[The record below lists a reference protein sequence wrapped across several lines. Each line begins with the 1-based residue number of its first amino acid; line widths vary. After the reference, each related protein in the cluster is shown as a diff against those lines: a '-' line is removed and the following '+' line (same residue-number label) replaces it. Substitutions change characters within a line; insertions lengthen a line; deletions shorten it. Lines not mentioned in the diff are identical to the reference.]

1 MAVLDDIEV
10 DYDLEYLTKKD
21 AAWFTC
27 AVVLEHQN
35 QLRVKFEVF
44 SVADFN
50 THCDIEQLIHKFRPV
65 SKPVEDNE
73 CSILVQG
80 MRVCAIYR
88 RHDRDE
94 LLYYDAVVDAV
105 LYVEHT
111 PEKCVC
117 SYLLCWQHGPGEGT
131 LTEASI
137 EDICFIVHGDIHP
150 KIAEFA
156 NLVKQQ
162 LKVPSVESQVFGSVE
177 HSSHAGS
184 CAGFGGKGSALS

>member
-10 DYDLEYLTKKD
+10 DYDLEYLTNKD

-27 AVVLEHQN
+27 AVVLEDQN
-35 QLRVKFEVF
+35 HLRVKFEGFAHSFHDEVF
-44 SVADFN
+44 SVTDFS
-50 THCDIEQLIHKFRPV
+50 THRDIEQLIHKFRPV

-73 CSILVQG
+73 CSRLTEG
-80 MRVCAIYR
+80 MLVCAIYR
-88 RHDRDE
+88 RHDE
-94 LLYYDAVVDAV
+94 VLYYDAIVDAV

-131 LTEASI
+131 LTKASI
-137 EDICFIVHGDIHP
+137 EDICFIVDGDIHP

-162 LKVPSVESQVFGSVE
+162 LKVPSVESQASSSVNVIMMR
-177 HSSHAGS
+177 
-184 CAGFGGKGSALS
+184 FY